1 MIGLI
6 DMEISILIS
15 GLTWIPWKKS
25 GPTASIRNIAILLQ
39 LGIWIY
45 DSKVPNMV
53 GRKMRRRR
61 RTRRRG
67 REQTITKRYA
77 LQVNAISK

>member
-1 MIGLI
+1 
-6 DMEISILIS
+6 MERSILIS

-25 GPTASIRNIAILLQ
+25 GLTSSIRKITILLE

-45 DSKVPNMV
+45 DSKVPSMD

-77 LQVNAISK
+77 LQANAISK